1 MHRNSV
7 YLLVLGVAVLV
18 TLGIIML
25 FSTSAFAQDAHGNPY
40 FFVKR
45 QLIWLGVGFLV
56 CVIAARMDYHFWQ
69 KTWWVWY
76 LVAMALLVLCFV
88 HPIGLKIN
96 GSSRWIG
103 LRAGG
108 SQALTF
114 QPSELG
120 KFAAGVRPPP
130 GVGRRGE

>member
-1 MHRNSV
+1 MHRHSV

-18 TLGIIML
+18 TLGIVML

-45 QLIWLGVGFLV
+45 QLIWLSVGFVV
-56 CVIAARMDYHFWQ
+56 CLIAARMDYHVWQ

-76 LVAMALLVLCFV
+76 LISVALLVLCFV

-103 LRAGG
+103 LHGVGGAGG
-108 SQALTF
+108 LTF
-114 QPSELG
+114 QPS
-120 KFAAGVRPPP
+120 
-130 GVGRRGE
+130 